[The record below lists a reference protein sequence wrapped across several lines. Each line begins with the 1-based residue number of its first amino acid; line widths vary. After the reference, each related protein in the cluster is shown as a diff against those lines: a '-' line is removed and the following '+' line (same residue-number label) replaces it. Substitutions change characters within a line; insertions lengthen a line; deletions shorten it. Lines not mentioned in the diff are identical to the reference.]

1 MSSKKLWIYIGIF
14 MLFCVGVAHF
24 IFQNY
29 LYMRPCVQCIYIR
42 YYMIIAGFGAIFIAI
57 FYKQI
62 LLYIFGILV
71 FSYGAICGLL
81 ESLKL
86 NTIHQA
92 IANANP
98 FGVKGCLDRPKFE
111 LNIAWDEILPSLF
124 KATGQCGLDM
134 PMVSTDIKLDA
145 IQGYFVSLYQDGWY
159 LIPSL
164 KLINMAQISIIIFS
178 IALILGLILLI
189 LRLKGKKW
197 LKY

>member
-1 MSSKKLWIYIGIF
+1 MSSKRLWIYIGVF

-62 LLYIFGILV
+62 LLYIFGVLV

-98 FGVKGCLDRPKFE
+98 FGVKGCLDRPIFE
-111 LNIAWDEILPSLF
+111 LKIAWDEIMPSLF
-124 KATGQCGLDM
+124 KATGECGLDM
-134 PMVSTDIKLDA
+134 PMPPLGSKFDPLQAYLID
-145 IQGYFVSLYQDGWY
+145 LYQNGWY
-159 LIPSL
+159 LIPNL
-164 KLINMAQISIIIFS
+164 KLINMAQISAIIFGL
-178 IALILGLILLI
+178 ALILGLILLI
-189 LRLKGKKW
+189 LRVKKV
-197 LKY
+197 KNG

>member
-1 MSSKKLWIYIGIF
+1 MSSKRLWIYIGVF

-98 FGVKGCLDRPKFE
+98 FGVKGCLDRPIFE
-111 LNIAWDEILPSLF
+111 LKIAWDEIMPSLF

-134 PMVSTDIKLDA
+134 PMVPTDIKLDV
-145 IQGYFVSLYQDGWY
+145 IQGYFVALYQDGWY

>member
-1 MSSKKLWIYIGIF
+1 MSSKKLWIYIGVF

-98 FGVKGCLDRPKFE
+98 FGVKGCLDRPIFE
-111 LNIAWDEILPSLF
+111 LKIAWDEILPSLF

-134 PMVSTDIKLDA
+134 PMVPTDIKLDT

-178 IALILGLILLI
+178 VALILGLILLI
-189 LRLKGKKW
+189 LRLKGKK
-197 LKY
+197 

>member
-1 MSSKKLWIYIGIF
+1 MSSKRLWIYIGIF

-62 LLYIFGILV
+62 LLYIFGVLV
-71 FSYGAICGLL
+71 FGYGAICGLL

-98 FGVKGCLDRPKFE
+98 FGVKGCLDRPIFE
-111 LNIAWDEILPSLF
+111 LKIAWDEILPSLF

-134 PMVSTDIKLDA
+134 PMVPTDIRLDA
-145 IQGYFVSLYQDGWY
+145 IQDYFVSLYQDGWY

-178 IALILGLILLI
+178 VALILGLILLI
-189 LRLKGKKW
+189 LRLKGKK
-197 LKY
+197 

>member
-1 MSSKKLWIYIGIF
+1 MSRNLWLFSGIF
-14 MLFCVGVAHF
+14 MLFCVAVAHF
-24 IFQNY
+24 VLQNY
-29 LYMRPCVQCIYIR
+29 FYMRPCVQCIYIR
-42 YYMIIAGFGAIFIAI
+42 YYMVIASFGAILIAL

-62 LLYIFGILV
+62 WIYIVGFLIFIYGVICGILEG
-71 FSYGAICGLL
+71 FKLDRIHKAILD
-81 ESLKL
+81 S
-86 NTIHQA
+86 
-92 IANANP
+92 NP

-134 PMVSTDIKLDA
+134 PMVPTDIKLNT
-145 IQGYFVSLYQDGWY
+145 IQGYFVALYQDGWY

-189 LRLKGKKW
+189 LRLKGKK
-197 LKY
+197 

>member
-98 FGVKGCLDRPKFE
+98 FGVKGCLDRPIFE
-111 LNIAWDEILPSLF
+111 LKIAWDEIMPSLF

-134 PMVSTDIKLDA
+134 PMVPTDIRLDA
-145 IQGYFVSLYQDGWY
+145 IQDYFVSLYQDGWY

-178 IALILGLILLI
+178 VALILGLILLI

>member
-1 MSSKKLWIYIGIF
+1 MSSKRLWIYIGIF

-71 FSYGAICGLL
+71 FSYGAICALL

-98 FGVKGCLDRPKFE
+98 FGVKGCLDRPIFE
-111 LNIAWDEILPSLF
+111 LKIAWDEILPSLF

-134 PMVSTDIKLDA
+134 PMVPTDIRLDT
-145 IQGYFVSLYQDGWY
+145 IQGYFVALYQDGWY
-159 LIPSL
+159 LIPGL

-178 IALILGLILLI
+178 IALILGLILFI
-189 LRLKGKKW
+189 LRLKGKK
-197 LKY
+197 

>member
-1 MSSKKLWIYIGIF
+1 MSSKKLWIYIGVF

-71 FSYGAICGLL
+71 FGYGAICGLL

-98 FGVKGCLDRPKFE
+98 FGVKGCLDRPIFE
-111 LNIAWDEILPSLF
+111 LKIAWDEIMPSLF
-124 KATGQCGLDM
+124 KATGQCGLDI
-134 PMVSTDIKLDA
+134 PMVPTDIKLDT

-178 IALILGLILLI
+178 VALILGLILLI
-189 LRLKGKKW
+189 LRLKGKK
-197 LKY
+197 

>member
-1 MSSKKLWIYIGIF
+1 MSSKRLWIYIGIF

-57 FYKQI
+57 FYEQI

-98 FGVKGCLDRPKFE
+98 FGVKGCLDRPIFE
-111 LNIAWDEILPSLF
+111 LKIAWDEIMPSLF

-134 PMVSTDIKLDA
+134 PMVPTDIKLDT
-145 IQGYFVSLYQDGWY
+145 IQGYFVTLYQDGWY

-189 LRLKGKKW
+189 LRLKGKK
-197 LKY
+197 

>member
-98 FGVKGCLDRPKFE
+98 FGVKGCLDRPIFE
-111 LNIAWDEILPSLF
+111 LKIAWDEILPSLF

-134 PMVSTDIKLDA
+134 PMVPTDIRLDA
-145 IQGYFVSLYQDGWY
+145 IQDYFVSLYQDGWY

-178 IALILGLILLI
+178 VALILGLILLI
-189 LRLKGKKW
+189 LRLKGKK
-197 LKY
+197 

>member
-1 MSSKKLWIYIGIF
+1 MSSKRLWIYIGVF

-98 FGVKGCLDRPKFE
+98 FGVKGCLDRPIFE
-111 LNIAWDEILPSLF
+111 LKIAWDEILPSLF

-134 PMVSTDIKLDA
+134 PMVPTDIKLDA

-178 IALILGLILLI
+178 IALILGLILFI

>member
-1 MSSKKLWIYIGIF
+1 MSNKRLWIYIGVF

-62 LLYIFGILV
+62 LLYTSGVLV

-98 FGVKGCLDRPKFE
+98 FGVKGCLDRPIFE
-111 LNIAWDEILPSLF
+111 LKIAWDEIMPSLF

-134 PMVSTDIKLDA
+134 PMVPTDIRLDA
-145 IQGYFVSLYQDGWY
+145 IQDYFVSLYQDGWY

-178 IALILGLILLI
+178 VALILGLILLI
-189 LRLKGKKW
+189 LRLKGKK
-197 LKY
+197 

>member
-1 MSSKKLWIYIGIF
+1 MSGRKLWLYNGF
-14 MLFCVGVAHF
+14 FTLFCVAVAHF
-24 IFQNY
+24 ILQNY

-71 FSYGAICGLL
+71 FSYGGIWGII

-98 FGVKGCLDRPKFE
+98 FGVKGCLDKPIFE
-111 LNIAWDEILPSLF
+111 LNIAWDEILPSIF

-134 PMVSTDIKLDA
+134 PVVPLDVKFDP
-145 IQGYFVSLYQDGWY
+145 IQAYFIELYQDGWY
-159 LIPSL
+159 LISPL

-178 IALILGLILLI
+178 IALILGLVSLI
-189 LRLKGKKW
+189 LRVKGRK
-197 LKY
+197 

>member
-1 MSSKKLWIYIGIF
+1 

-134 PMVSTDIKLDA
+134 PMVPTDIKLDT

-189 LRLKGKKW
+189 LRLKGKK
-197 LKY
+197 

>member
-1 MSSKKLWIYIGIF
+1 MSSKRLWIYIGVF

-98 FGVKGCLDRPKFE
+98 FGVKGCLDRPIFE
-111 LNIAWDEILPSLF
+111 LKIAWDEILPSLF

-134 PMVSTDIKLDA
+134 PMVPTDIRLDT
-145 IQGYFVSLYQDGWY
+145 IQGYFVALYQDGWY
-159 LIPSL
+159 LIPGL

-178 IALILGLILLI
+178 IALILGLILFI
-189 LRLKGKKW
+189 LRLKGKK
-197 LKY
+197 

>member
-1 MSSKKLWIYIGIF
+1 MSNKRLWIYIGIF

-98 FGVKGCLDRPKFE
+98 FGVKGCLDRPIFE
-111 LNIAWDEILPSLF
+111 LKIAWDEIMPSLF

-134 PMVSTDIKLDA
+134 PMVPTDIRLDT
-145 IQGYFVSLYQDGWY
+145 IQEYFITLYQDGWY

-178 IALILGLILLI
+178 VALILGLILLI
-189 LRLKGKKW
+189 LRLKGKK
-197 LKY
+197 

>member
-1 MSSKKLWIYIGIF
+1 MSSKRLWIYIGIF
-14 MLFCVGVAHF
+14 MLFCVSIAHF

-71 FSYGAICGLL
+71 FSYGGIWGII

-98 FGVKGCLDRPKFE
+98 FGVKGCLDKPIFE
-111 LNIAWDEILPSLF
+111 LNIAWDEILPSIF

-134 PMVSTDIKLDA
+134 PVVPLDVKFDP
-145 IQGYFVSLYQDGWY
+145 IQAYLIELYQDGWY
-159 LIPSL
+159 LIPPL

-178 IALILGLILLI
+178 IALILGLVSLI
-189 LRLKGKKW
+189 LRVKGRK
-197 LKY
+197 

>member
-1 MSSKKLWIYIGIF
+1 MSSKRLWIYIGIF

-71 FSYGAICGLL
+71 FDYGAICGLL

-98 FGVKGCLDRPKFE
+98 FGVKGCLDRPIFE
-111 LNIAWDEILPSLF
+111 LKIAWDEIMPSLF

-134 PMVSTDIKLDA
+134 PMAPTDIKLDA

-178 IALILGLILLI
+178 IALILGLILFI
-189 LRLKGKKW
+189 LRLKGKK
-197 LKY
+197 

>member
-1 MSSKKLWIYIGIF
+1 MSNKRLWIYIGVF

-134 PMVSTDIKLDA
+134 PMVPTDIKLDT

-189 LRLKGKKW
+189 LRLKGKK
-197 LKY
+197 

>member
-1 MSSKKLWIYIGIF
+1 MSSKRLWIYIGIF

-62 LLYIFGILV
+62 LLYIFGVLV

-134 PMVSTDIKLDA
+134 PMVPTDIKLDT

-189 LRLKGKKW
+189 LRLKGKK
-197 LKY
+197 

>member
-1 MSSKKLWIYIGIF
+1 MSSKRLWIYIGVF

-134 PMVSTDIKLDA
+134 PMVPTDIKLDA
-145 IQGYFVSLYQDGWY
+145 IQGYFVTLYQDGWY

-189 LRLKGKKW
+189 LRLKGKK
-197 LKY
+197 

>member
-1 MSSKKLWIYIGIF
+1 MSSKRLWIYIGVF

-98 FGVKGCLDRPKFE
+98 FGVKGCLDRPIFE
-111 LNIAWDEILPSLF
+111 LKIAWDEIMPSLF

-134 PMVSTDIKLDA
+134 PMVPTDIRLDA
-145 IQGYFVSLYQDGWY
+145 IQDYFVSLYQDGWY

-178 IALILGLILLI
+178 VALILGLILLI
-189 LRLKGKKW
+189 LRLKGKK
-197 LKY
+197 

>member
-1 MSSKKLWIYIGIF
+1 MSSKRLWIYIGIF

-71 FSYGAICGLL
+71 FSYGAICALL

-98 FGVKGCLDRPKFE
+98 FGVKGCLDRPIFE
-111 LNIAWDEILPSLF
+111 LKIAWDEILPSLF
-124 KATGQCGLDM
+124 KATGQCGLDI
-134 PMVSTDIKLDA
+134 PMVPTNIKLDT
-145 IQGYFVSLYQDGWY
+145 IQGYFVALYQDGWY
-159 LIPSL
+159 LIPGL

-178 IALILGLILLI
+178 IALILGLILFI
-189 LRLKGKKW
+189 LRLKGKK
-197 LKY
+197 

>member
-92 IANANP
+92 IANADP

-134 PMVSTDIKLDA
+134 PMVPTDIRLDT

-178 IALILGLILLI
+178 VALILGLILLI
-189 LRLKGKKW
+189 LRLKGKK
-197 LKY
+197 

>member
-1 MSSKKLWIYIGIF
+1 MSSKRLWIYIGVF
-14 MLFCVGVAHF
+14 MLFCVSIAHF

-134 PMVSTDIKLDA
+134 PMAPTDIKLDT

-189 LRLKGKKW
+189 LRLKGKK
-197 LKY
+197 